1 MICYQKNF
9 LTVCEV
15 IVANGLASIHL
26 VKYLTMTIA
35 KQRFLGAVGIGSTRS
50 IAHRRRGQVGK
61 IKVVGAPGL
70 FECVAKS

>member
-1 MICYQKNF
+1 
-9 LTVCEV
+9 
-15 IVANGLASIHL
+15 L
-26 VKYLTMTIA
+26 VKYSTMTIA

-50 IAHRRRGQVGK
+50 IAHRRRGQVGQ